1 MAGIPGWFMTVVQA
15 TVMLVAFAVGLSA
28 AGADHKALLQRPRLL
43 FKALL
48 AVLVLTPLIAVL
60 LVKGVQPPAPVG
72 AGILIASLSIG
83 PVAALKNSKKLGVE
97 RDIAVGLNVLF
108 LCMSVVFVPVAV
120 FVVGLLFRRVLHVGA
135 GEVASAII
143 PLQLAPL
150 FAGLAVGRLAPR
162 FVARIEKR
170 FTQITNAAL
179 GLLALAVVVLLFDKL
194 VGLGGRAWVLIAT
207 FAAMSMLVGHALGG
221 PEPGTRNVLAT
232 FSALRFPA
240 LGLVISRVAESKEA
254 IVVVLAYV
262 LCSLAMV
269 LVYLTVERAAR
280 SDEPT
285 EPHAP
290 PHGV

>member
-1 MAGIPGWFMTVVQA
+1 
-15 TVMLVAFAVGLSA
+15 
-28 AGADHKALLQRPRLL
+28 LL

-72 AGILIASLSIG
+72 AGILIAALSIG
-83 PVAALKNSKKLGVE
+83 PVAALKNSKKRGVE
-97 RDIAVGLNVLF
+97 RDIAVGMNVLF

-120 FVVGLLFRRVLHVGA
+120 FVVGLAFRRVLHVGA
-135 GEVASAII
+135 GEVANAII

-162 FVARIEKR
+162 FVARIEQR
-170 FTQITNAAL
+170 FTQLTNAAL
-179 GLLALAVVVLLFDKL
+179 GLLAVAIVVLLFDKL

-269 LVYLTVERAAR
+269 LVYLTLERAAR
-280 SDEPT
+280 SDEPV

-290 PHGV
+290 PHGA